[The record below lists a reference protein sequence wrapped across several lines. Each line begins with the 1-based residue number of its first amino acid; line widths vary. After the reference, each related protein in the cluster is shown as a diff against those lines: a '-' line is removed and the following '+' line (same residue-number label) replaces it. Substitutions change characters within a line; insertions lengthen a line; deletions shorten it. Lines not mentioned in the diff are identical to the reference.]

1 MWHRPEFSGSYW
13 DGSPAT
19 AGTAGV
25 DFRGA
30 ASVMSADTPYSHHPA
45 SVYGCSFPGGA
56 GAGPYVAGCDGS
68 TAGSAPYYGMYNL
81 PSLAAASPWSAG
93 HTPSLGGYNAV
104 RRPVIERRTLHL
116 GHAFNGHVKTAEQ
129 RTVVQQY
136 GDWYTGH

>member
-1 MWHRPEFSGSYW
+1 M
-13 DGSPAT
+13 
-19 AGTAGV
+19 